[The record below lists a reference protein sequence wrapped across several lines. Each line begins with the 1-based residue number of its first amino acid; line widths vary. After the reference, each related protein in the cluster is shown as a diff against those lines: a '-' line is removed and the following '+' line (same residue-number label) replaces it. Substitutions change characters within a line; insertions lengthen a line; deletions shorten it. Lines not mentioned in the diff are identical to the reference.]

1 MNSASNVM
9 NASPTQTQTIA
20 RGAVSW
26 RRQMY
31 WSVRRELWESRS
43 IYIVPVAAAAL
54 SLVACSISAMRL
66 PERLRAAA
74 ALAPMQQMGIIE
86 GPFDLA
92 GLLIMGATFLVALFY
107 SLDALHGERR
117 DRSILFW
124 KSLPVSDLTT
134 VLAKASVPM
143 FVLPV
148 LTFGVTIV
156 TQAVV
161 LLVSRAALAAS
172 GVPAEAAW
180 DHFSFWHTE
189 GMLLYHLVGI
199 HGLWYAP
206 FYGWLMLVSAWAK
219 RLPILWATLPPI
231 AAGLFEKVAFNTS
244 YFASL
249 IGRHFDSGPARSPAV
264 GASAMSMDA
273 LTSPSPGEFLMS
285 PGLWVGLMITALFL
299 AMAVRLRRQRGPI

>member
-9 NASPTQTQTIA
+9 NASQAITP
-20 RGAVSW
+20 GAVSW
-26 RRQMY
+26 GRQMY

-43 IYIVPVAAAAL
+43 IYIAPMAGAAL
-54 SLVACSISAMRL
+54 TLVACSISAMRL
-66 PERLRAAA
+66 PERMRAAA
-74 ALAPMQQMGIIE
+74 ALDPMQQTGIIE

-92 GLLIMGATFLVALFY
+92 GLLIMGVTFLVALFY
-107 SLDALHGERR
+107 SLEALHGERR

-134 VLAKASVPM
+134 VLAKASIPM
-143 FVLPV
+143 FVLPA

-156 TQAVV
+156 TQAIV
-161 LLVSRAALAAS
+161 LLVSRAVLARS
-172 GVPAEAAW
+172 GVQTEAAW

-189 GMLLYHLVGI
+189 GMLLYHLIGI

-231 AAGLFEKVAFNTS
+231 AVGLFEKIAFNTS
-244 YFASL
+244 YFAGL
-249 IGRHFDSGPARSPAV
+249 IAAHFDSGPARSNPAM

-273 LTSPSPGEFLMS
+273 LTSPSPSQFLVS
-285 PGLWVGLMITALFL
+285 PGLWAGLMITALFL

>member
-1 MNSASNVM
+1 
-9 NASPTQTQTIA
+9 
-20 RGAVSW
+20 
-26 RRQMY
+26 MY
-31 WSVRRELWESRS
+31 WSVRRELWESKS
-43 IYIVPVAAAAL
+43 IYIAPIAAAAL
-54 SLVACSISAMRL
+54 SAIACSVSALRL

-74 ALAPMQQMGIIE
+74 PLDPGQQVGIIE

-92 GLLIMGATFLVALFY
+92 GLLIMGVTFLVALFY

-134 VLAKASVPM
+134 VLAKASIPM
-143 FVLPV
+143 LLLPV
-148 LTFGVTIV
+148 LTFGVTCV

-161 LLVSRAALAAS
+161 LMVSRAALAGS
-172 GVPAEAAW
+172 GVHAEAAW
-180 DHFSFWHTE
+180 DHFSFWHME
-189 GMLLYHLVGI
+189 GMLLYHLIGI

-206 FYGWLMLVSAWAK
+206 FYGWLILVSAWAK

-231 AAGLFEKVAFNTS
+231 ALGLFEKIAFNTS
-244 YFASL
+244 YFAAL
-249 IGRHFDSGPARSPAV
+249 IGAHFDSSPARSNSAI

-273 LTSPSPGEFLMS
+273 LTSPSPSEFLTS
-285 PGLWVGLMITALFL
+285 LGLWVGLMLTALFL